1 MRPNIHEVVVS
12 IFIVFIKKKKKKNV
26 TLYIF
31 MSGKKCN
38 YIVIINLLLSTLFL
52 KNVENDF

>member
-12 IFIVFIKKKKKKNV
+12 IFIVFIKKKKKNV